1 MATLATLVQ
10 NDVVIPIDVALD
22 GGRLPWR
29 ELYGYPAAGQENF
42 LVQWL
47 RDTIPTMVSRV
58 GAEDTPEEQVYGLL
72 ELYAAGDS
80 LIFGEM
86 YKPLYPHKEGVWEFK
101 TIDVRIF
108 GWFHR
113 RDCFIGVFANDATFI
128 HDHRLHHG
136 YINEVIRLR
145 RELDLDEPK
154 FVEGADPNAVLS
166 VRP

>member
-10 NDVVIPIDVALD
+10 NDVVAPIDVALD
-22 GGRLPWR
+22 GGRLLWR
-29 ELYGYPAAGQENF
+29 ELYGYPADGQQNF
-42 LVQWL
+42 FVPWL
-47 RDTIPTMVSRV
+47 RDILPTMASRV
-58 GAEDTPEEQVYGLL
+58 GADDTPEEQVYGLL
-72 ELYAAGDS
+72 ELYATGEALILGD
-80 LIFGEM
+80 M

-101 TIDVRIF
+101 TIDTRIF

-113 RDCFIGVFANDATFI
+113 RDCFIGVFADDATHI
-128 HDHRLHHG
+128 HNHDLHHG

-154 FVEGADPNAVLS
+154 FLAGADPNAVLS